1 MKNMIGIGVL
11 GIIEIYIP
19 WCFYFHKGVWACE
32 RVTKAGGSLGKGT
45 AQACQAG
52 LPVLSCLPSFL
63 PSFQMRDCLHQAAE
77 ANSAFR
83 GSMAQTPRCPKQMGF
98 HINYQTSGLWTV
110 LSTLRRKHSA
120 DLITGK
126 MHTKTQGI
134 SHFSR

>member
-63 PSFQMRDCLHQAAE
+63 PS
-77 ANSAFR
+77 
-83 GSMAQTPRCPKQMGF
+83 RCGTVCTKQLKQ
-98 HINYQTSGLWTV
+98 IV
-110 LSTLRRKHSA
+110 LSEVQWHKPQDVLNRWDST
-120 DLITGK
+120 
-126 MHTKTQGI
+126 
-134 SHFSR
+134 